1 MVSITPIDF
10 NRIECNPDYLDW
22 NDNRTGYGI
31 GKNCEQYKTEGWC
44 DSEGNKG
51 SYWLQNNIDHQVW
64 RS

>member
-1 MVSITPIDF
+1 MVSITLIDF

-51 SYWLQNNIDHQVW
+51 SYWLQNNIDHQV
-64 RS
+64 